1 MSLQN
6 LLFYGKIN
14 KNTVYRQYNLKKNNA
29 LWYNINFLTHNLK
42 VL

>member
-14 KNTVYRQYNLKKNNA
+14 KNTVYRQYNLKKTM
-29 LWYNINFLTHNLK
+29 LCGII
-42 VL
+42 